1 MARENFKFLE
11 GVIMKETQYSRLKNK
26 LVFKLPFRI
35 ILAVFAAL
43 VALGVTLDIRLSQS
57 TEQLAN
63 EKVDTLAQNNAY
75 LVSSYFN
82 AMQTISSDLS
92 QEVSQL
98 HSLDDYEKDS
108 IIKEALGTLVDDKRI
123 FSAYVALEPNTL
135 FKNTPAGLSYYE
147 YHDGSKKK
155 MDVLN
160 DYADYKDGEYYAV
173 SKKNLKPHI
182 TEPYSYKLTSG
193 QTVWL
198 ITISNPILDKTG
210 KFLGVANADILT
222 DTING
227 LSYSTGEYA
236 TAHNYILTANS
247 NYVVDTADKK
257 KSGTKFT
264 ANHDDGLIQ
273 ITRPLNI
280 NGIDEKWTST
290 FGVQKAETL
299 QPTVALMLTVGIL
312 GTLALLLIGL
322 FVFFMMR
329 KSLSPVEKIVE
340 LSRSMGNG
348 NLHSD
353 IKVNTDDE
361 LGELARISKETADRL
376 NEYISEISDTLEQVA
391 DGDLNATVKRDYVGD
406 FAPIKKALLTI
417 VSSFNGA
424 FSEIDTA
431 AEQVALGSGQV
442 SNGAQALAQGATEQ
456 AASVEE
462 LSATVSEIA
471 DQVRQN
477 AENASHADAKMQEVR
492 TEIETSSRHMEK
504 MVAAM
509 AQIDDSSDKI
519 GKIIQTIDDI
529 AFQTNILAL
538 NAAVEAARAG
548 EAGKGFAVVADEVRN
563 LAGKSA
569 QAAKDTTSLIE
580 ASLKQVA
587 EGTRIADETAKALSQ
602 AVESVAE
609 VSQKVGQI
617 SKASVQQSDAVGQVT
632 LGMEQI
638 STVVQTN
645 SATAEE
651 SSAASEELSGQARML
666 KALVARFKINRAA
679 AD

>member
-1 MARENFKFLE
+1 
-11 GVIMKETQYSRLKNK
+11 MKRVPYNRVKNK

-35 ILAVFAAL
+35 ILAVLAAL
-43 VALGVTLDIRLSQS
+43 LALGITLDVQVSGS
-57 TEQLAN
+57 TGKLEN

-75 LVSSYFN
+75 LASSYFN
-82 AMQTISSDLS
+82 AMQTISRDLS

-98 HSLDDYEKDS
+98 HTLDDNAKDRMLQ
-108 IIKEALGTLVDDKRI
+108 EELGTLINDKRI
-123 FSAYVALEPNTL
+123 FSVYVAFEPNEL
-135 FKNTPAGLSYYE
+135 FKDTPAGLSYYE
-147 YHDGSKKK
+147 YHDGAKKRV
-155 MDVLN
+155 DVLN
-160 DYADYKDGEYYAV
+160 NYADYKDGEYYAV
-173 SKKNLKPHI
+173 SKKTLKPHI

-193 QTVWL
+193 RTVWL
-198 ITISNPILDKTG
+198 ISISNPILDKTG

-227 LSYSTGEYA
+227 LSYSTGGYS

-257 KSGTKFT
+257 KTGSKF
-264 ANHDDGLIQ
+264 AARNDSGLIQ
-273 ITRPLNI
+273 ITRPLSI
-280 NGIDEKWTST
+280 DGIDEKWTST
-290 FGVQKAETL
+290 FGVQKTEAMQSVL
-299 QPTVALMLTVGIL
+299 SLVVTVAVL
-312 GTLALLLIGL
+312 GTLALLLIGFL
-322 FVFFMMR
+322 VFFLMR

-353 IKVNTDDE
+353 IEVKTDDE

-376 NEYISEISDTLEQVA
+376 NEYISEISGTLERVA
-391 DGDLNATVKRDYVGD
+391 NGDLNVTVTRDYVGD

-424 FSEIDTA
+424 FSEIDMA

-442 SNGAQALAQGATEQ
+442 SNGSQALAQGATEQ

-492 TEIETSSRHMEK
+492 AEIETSSGHMQQ

-509 AQIDDSSDKI
+509 EQIDDSSDKI
-519 GKIIQTIDDI
+519 TKIIQTIDDI

-563 LAGKSA
+563 LASKSA
-569 QAAKDTTSLIE
+569 QAAKDTATLIE
-580 ASLKQVA
+580 TSVKQVS

-602 AVESVAE
+602 AVGSVAE
-609 VSQKVGQI
+609 VSEKVGRI

-632 LGMEQI
+632 LGMGRI
-638 STVVQTN
+638 SAVVQTN

-651 SSAASEELSGQARML
+651 SSAASEELSGQAQML
-666 KALVARFKINRAA
+666 KTLVARFKINRAA

>member
-1 MARENFKFLE
+1 
-11 GVIMKETQYSRLKNK
+11 MKRVPFSRVKNK

-35 ILAVFAAL
+35 FLAVLAAL
-43 VALGVTLDIRLSQS
+43 LALGITLDVQLSGS
-57 TEQLAN
+57 TEKLVN

-82 AMQTISSDLS
+82 AMQTISRDLS

-98 HSLDDYEKDS
+98 HSLDDNAKDRM
-108 IIKEALGTLVDDKRI
+108 IQETLGTLINDKRI
-123 FSAYVALEPNTL
+123 FSLYVAFEPNEL
-135 FKNTPAGLSYYE
+135 FQDTPAGLSYYE
-147 YHDGSKKK
+147 YHDGAKKRV
-155 MDVLN
+155 DVLN
-160 DYADYKDGEYYAV
+160 NYADYKNAEYYAV
-173 SKKNLKPHI
+173 SQKSLKPHI

-193 QTVWL
+193 KTVWL
-198 ITISNPILDKTG
+198 ISISDPILDKTG

-227 LSYSTGEYA
+227 LNYSTGGYV
-236 TAHNYILTANS
+236 TAHNTILTANS
-247 NYVVDTADKK
+247 NCVSDTADKK
-257 KSGTKFT
+257 KTGTKFT
-264 ANHDDGLIQ
+264 VRNDSGVIQ
-273 ITRPLNI
+273 ITRPLSI
-280 NGIDEKWTST
+280 DGIDEKWTST
-290 FGVQKAETL
+290 FGVQKTETL
-299 QPTVALMLTVGIL
+299 KSVYSLVATVAVL
-312 GTLALLLIGL
+312 GSLALLLIGIL
-322 FVFFMMR
+322 VFFLMR
-329 KSLSPVEKIVE
+329 KSLSPVQNIVE

-353 IKVNTDDE
+353 LTVNTDDE
-361 LGELARISKETADRL
+361 LGELARISKKTADRL
-376 NEYISEISDTLEQVA
+376 REYIAEISDTLERVA
-391 DGDLNATVKRDYVGD
+391 DGDLNVTVTRDYVGD

-424 FSEIDTA
+424 FSEIDSA
-431 AEQVALGSGQV
+431 AEQVASGSGQV

-477 AENASHADAKMQEVR
+477 AENAAHADAKMQEVR
-492 TEIETSSRHMEK
+492 SKIETSSRHMDE
-504 MVAAM
+504 MVTAM

-519 GKIIQTIDDI
+519 EKIIHTIDDI

-569 QAAKDTTSLIE
+569 QAAKDTAALIE
-580 ASLKQVA
+580 TSLKQVA

-602 AVESVAE
+602 TVGSVAE
-609 VSQKVGQI
+609 VSEKVGQI

-632 LGMEQI
+632 LGMSRI
-638 STVVQTN
+638 SAVVQTN

-651 SSAASEELSGQARML
+651 SSAASEELSGQARVL
-666 KALVARFKINRAA
+666 KDLVARFKIDRAA